1 MSEQWTDEQLREAVK
16 AHELPAIASISIVDC
31 LQLMRRMRDE
41 LTAQYAAERAENK
54 KLRQILAV
62 KLTLFDSEIDDMLAQ
77 PDAE

>member
-1 MSEQWTDEQLREAVK
+1 MNEQWTDERIEEEIQGIDDGSLVYLWLRK
-16 AHELPAIASISIVDC
+16 
-31 LQLMRRMRDE
+31 LMRRMRDE